1 MQKQIRIPAEM
12 LILYRKSL
20 QLIVLLGSLPR
31 RLKRGFRLE
40 QLEGLEE
47 AEPDGNKETPLY
59 FAELKIVLPTERK
72 ISPCLPL
79 VLPLQ
84 GSCENAV
91 HNGVIKQKP

>member
-12 LILYRKSL
+12 LVLYRKSL
-20 QLIVLLGSLPR
+20 QLIVLLGSFLQRPER
-31 RLKRGFRLE
+31 SFRFE

-47 AEPDGNKETPLY
+47 EEPGGNKETPLY
-59 FAELKIVLPTERK
+59 FAELNTVLPIERK

-84 GSCENAV
+84 GSCENAI

>member
-1 MQKQIRIPAEM
+1 MISKVPSASCAFW
-12 LILYRKSL
+12 LK
-20 QLIVLLGSLPR
+20 R
-31 RLKRGFRLE
+31 RLRFE

-47 AEPDGNKETPLY
+47 EELSAYKENPLY
-59 FAELKIVLPTERK
+59 FAELNIVLPIERK

-91 HNGVIKQKP
+91 RNGVI